1 MSIETRFA
9 KALDQIFEGI
19 FVEPTVDF
27 YARSGS
33 YLLRLCFADRT
44 LAAEFLPSFLGDRA
58 GRADLQIGF
67 LTSEQCDLSHLIPA
81 PPREYRTI
89 AYKDWFA
96 VWQPG
101 ERPML
106 YVMDRR
112 SNRAIIWLAAGAA
125 PDWIASRPTLP
136 IMYALAVDSPW
147 ITVHAAA
154 VGRENRTLLLIGE
167 GRTGKTTA
175 ALACAYAGWDYAGDD
190 YVYVN
195 TADGRIE
202 PLYCSARLR
211 DDMAWRFPSFV
222 NSAAGVS
229 VSNGEQRH
237 ELRMAAQLGRDRIKG
252 GLLAAMLLPRRRG
265 AALPI
270 FTQARRWDAVSALY
284 TSMTL
289 SQLGWPDAMVKKVTA
304 TVALAP
310 VFFVDTGQHPEKI
323 PDAFSE
329 LMDRL

>member
-1 MSIETRFA
+1 M
-9 KALDQIFEGI
+9 
-19 FVEPTVDF
+19 
-27 YARSGS
+27 
-33 YLLRLCFADRT
+33 LRLCFADRT
-44 LAAEFLPSFLGDRA
+44 LAAEFLPSFLRDRA

-67 LTSEQCDLSHLIPA
+67 LTSKQCDLSHLVPH
-81 PPREYRTI
+81 PPTEYRTI

-106 YVMDRR
+106 YLMDRR

-147 ITVHAAA
+147 ITMHAAA

-229 VSNGEQRH
+229 ASNGERRH

-270 FTQARRWDAVSALY
+270 FSQARRWDAVSALY

-289 SQLGWPDAMVKKVTA
+289 SQLGWPDAIVKKVTA

-310 VFFVDTGQHPEKI
+310 VFSSTPDNI
-323 PDAFSE
+323 PRGSQTLSANLWIGYD
-329 LMDRL
+329 L

>member
-9 KALDQIFEGI
+9 KALDHLFEGI
-19 FVEPTVDF
+19 FAAPAVES

-33 YLLRLCFADRT
+33 YLLRLCFADRA
-44 LAAEFLPSFLGDRA
+44 LAAEFLPSFLRDSA
-58 GRADLQIGF
+58 GRADLQVGF
-67 LTSEQCDLSHLIPA
+67 LSSGQCDLSHLVPD
-81 PPREYRTI
+81 PPTEYRTI
-89 AYKDWFA
+89 AFKGWFA

-101 ERPML
+101 ELPML
-106 YVMDRR
+106 YLMDRR
-112 SNRAIIWLAAGAA
+112 SQRAIVWLAARAA

-136 IMYALAVDSPW
+136 IMYALSVDTPW

-175 ALACAYAGWDYAGDD
+175 ALACAAAGWDYAGDD
-190 YVYVN
+190 YVYAN

-222 NSAAGVS
+222 GNAAGVS

-237 ELRMAAQLGRDRIKG
+237 ELRLTAQLGPERIKG
-252 GLLAAMLLPRRRG
+252 GLLAAMLLPRRGG

-270 FTQARRWDAVSALY
+270 FSRARRWDAVSALY

-289 SQLGWPDAMVKKVTA
+289 TQLGWAAVMVKKVTA

-329 LMDRL
+329 FMDRL